1 MRRREG
7 IQVAEVTIEN
17 NSKGAGNIVDPVVNN
32 DEEEQVTVDVE
43 VVENVLINND
53 EELSKKDKE
62 LEQYLQLELENLNHL
77 SLFHM
82 EPSEKLPKVNMPD
95 EMQERANKILHLYLP
110 SADTISEITDII
122 HAMGKL
128 LDMQLE

>member
-62 LEQYLQLELENLNHL
+62 LEQYLQLELENL
-77 SLFHM
+77 FIPYGTKR
-82 EPSEKLPKVNMPD
+82 ETSESKN
-95 EMQERANKILHLYLP
+95 A
-110 SADTISEITDII
+110 
-122 HAMGKL
+122 
-128 LDMQLE
+128 